1 MLRALRQ
8 VSARTVLFA
17 VAIVA
22 LASQAFM
29 GEQGILSWMDYS
41 REVAR
46 LEALSGELAAER
58 ATLQARVDALDLA
71 GADADYVE
79 ERAYALLGYAG
90 PSDLV
95 IIDAP

>member
-1 MLRALRQ
+1 MVRALRH

-17 VAIVA
+17 VAIVV
-22 LASQAFM
+22 LAGQAFM

-46 LEALSGELAAER
+46 LEHVSEGLAAER
-58 ATLQARVDALDLA
+58 AALQARVDALALD
-71 GADADYVE
+71 GADADYLE

-95 IIDAP
+95 VIDAP

>member
-1 MLRALRQ
+1 MVRVLRQ
-8 VSARTVLFA
+8 VSLRTVMI
-17 VAIVA
+17 AIGFVA

-46 LEALSGELAAER
+46 LEAVSAELAAER

>member
-46 LEALSGELAAER
+46 LEAVSAELAAER
-58 ATLQARVDALDLA
+58 AALQARVDALDLA

-79 ERAYALLGYAG
+79 ERAYAILGYAG

-95 IIDAP
+95 IVDAR

>member
-1 MLRALRQ
+1 MI
-8 VSARTVLFA
+8 
-17 VAIVA
+17 AIGFVA

-46 LEALSGELAAER
+46 LEAVSAELAAER
-58 ATLQARVDALDLA
+58 AMLQARVDALDLA

>member
-1 MLRALRQ
+1 MVRVLRQ
-8 VSARTVLFA
+8 VSLRTVMI
-17 VAIVA
+17 AIGFVA

-46 LEALSGELAAER
+46 LEAVSAELAAER

-71 GADADYVE
+71 GADVE